1 MRTPTEMSILCG
13 IIVIILSFSI
23 FMLVKPKFVL
33 KRQLPKVNTG
43 KVIFLSFIFGALA
56 YVSSYLYLTRTK
68 VIEYKESPF
77 P

>member
-13 IIVIILSFSI
+13 IIVIILSFSV

-33 KRQLPKVNTG
+33 KKQLPKVDTG
-43 KVIFLSFIFGALA
+43 KVIFLSFLFGALA

-68 VIEYKESPF
+68 VVEQSSF